1 MSVCGDGHVTRGE
14 KPQAPSHLLE
24 SGRIPDLDMGRQGP
38 QGPRPPDLPERLEL
52 MSTTSRLSE
61 LFLGEDNVRSGRQRD
76 GRVRTLPQRTGITRE
91 PGSTLTTVRAGL
103 QVFQT

>member
-24 SGRIPDLDMGRQGP
+24 SGSIPDLDTSR
-38 QGPRPPDLPERLEL
+38 QGPRPPDPPERLEL

-61 LFLGEDNVRSGRQRD
+61 LFLGEEDNVRSGRQWD
-76 GRVRTLPQRTGITRE
+76 WRVRTLPQRTGITRE